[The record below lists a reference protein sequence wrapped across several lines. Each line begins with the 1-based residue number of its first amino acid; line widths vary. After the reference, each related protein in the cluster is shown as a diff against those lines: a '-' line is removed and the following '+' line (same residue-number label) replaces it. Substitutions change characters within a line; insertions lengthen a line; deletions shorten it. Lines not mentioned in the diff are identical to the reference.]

1 MTQVLSFSA
10 SAAGLYGRGDFLP
23 CPANF
28 PASTANYKQLREIQ
42 EISKRFL
49 TFWIIMKDS
58 DDNDEEQKNMLP
70 AVETSGLPKSA
81 PKTFNQIMESLDE
94 SQEETA
100 RAPQGF

>member
-1 MTQVLSFSA
+1 
-10 SAAGLYGRGDFLP
+10 
-23 CPANF
+23 
-28 PASTANYKQLREIQ
+28 
-42 EISKRFL
+42 
-49 TFWIIMKDS
+49 MKDS

-70 AVETSGLPKSA
+70 AVEISGLPKSA

>member
-1 MTQVLSFSA
+1 
-10 SAAGLYGRGDFLP
+10 
-23 CPANF
+23 
-28 PASTANYKQLREIQ
+28 
-42 EISKRFL
+42 
-49 TFWIIMKDS
+49 MKDS